1 MFILFWAGFAT
12 LILFVFGFGFL
23 DMVVLEAGTLIVVVT
38 FDVLDDDFLVE
49 DSGAD
54 GLAFDGTSGAL
65 KINTAWTATGTTS
78 VLSSQR
84 GFIDF

>member
-1 MFILFWAGFAT
+1 MLPVVFILFWAGFAT

-54 GLAFDGTSGAL
+54 DLDLRPELGT
-65 KINTAWTATGTTS
+65 
-78 VLSSQR
+78 
-84 GFIDF
+84 

>member
-1 MFILFWAGFAT
+1 MPVLPVVFILFWAGFAT

-54 GLAFDGTSGAL
+54 GLDLRPELGT
-65 KINTAWTATGTTS
+65 
-78 VLSSQR
+78 
-84 GFIDF
+84 